1 MKPFFEKRREQDVKL
16 HFNDKGDLFFKPH
29 FHSNLEILVVKKGN
43 ISITNN
49 GEKYS
54 VCDGQVFIND
64 CYDIHGYGHNDNG
77 EFRLVIIPVAYAKR
91 FFNLVSDNTFTSPLI
106 TNSDLTD
113 KLFEIVDR
121 IFKVSQNENVIKAGV
136 DLFLALIFENL
147 ELTKNKRRPQYTLI
161 KNILDYLSRNFK
173 NDVTLPVVAKEFG
186 YTEAHVSRLFNKF
199 FKCSIGVYVNN
210 LRINY
215 VLEKIA
221 SNEVNVTSAIFE
233 SGFKSVQTYYRNLA
247 RYKKDI

>member
-1 MKPFFEKRREQDVKL
+1 MKPYLEKYRENDIKL
-16 HFNDKGDLFFKPH
+16 HFNSRGDLFFKPH
-29 FHSNLEILVVKKGN
+29 FHSNLEIFVVNKGTFT
-43 ISITNN
+43 ITNN
-49 GEKYS
+49 GDKYC

-64 CYDIHGYGHNDNG
+64 CYDIHGYGHNEDG
-77 EFRLVIIPVAYAKR
+77 DFRLIIIPVSYAKR
-91 FFNLVSDNTFTSPLI
+91 FLNLVGDNTFKSPLI
-106 TNSDLTD
+106 TSSELTA
-113 KLFEIVDR
+113 KLTEINDR
-121 IFKVSQNENVIKAGV
+121 IFKTTDNENVIKAGV
-136 DLFLALIFENL
+136 DLFLALILEKL

-173 NDVTLPVVAKEFG
+173 NDVTLPIVAKEFG
-186 YTEAHVSRLFNKF
+186 YTEAHVSRLFSKF

-221 SNEVNVTSAIFE
+221 SGEVNVTEAIFE
-233 SGFKSVQTYYRNLA
+233 AGFKSVQTYYRNLA